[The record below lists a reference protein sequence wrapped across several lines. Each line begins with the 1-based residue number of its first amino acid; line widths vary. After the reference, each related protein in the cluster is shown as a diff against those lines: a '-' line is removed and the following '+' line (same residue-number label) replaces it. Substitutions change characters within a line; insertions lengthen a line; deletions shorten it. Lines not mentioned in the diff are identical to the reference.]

1 MGTPKWQG
9 KAGLARTA
17 DAVSEA
23 NPQVYP
29 LADTINAEG
38 VPVSY
43 ERVTSQKPDIFH
55 IEQSGYDWSVTVD
68 GMQASCFDFGYL
80 MWLALGGD
88 SFLTDTHTITPTD
101 NSQYFNLKI
110 DRGLTLDGNGP
121 TQSIKGCRIGAI
133 SLEQPLRDYAKVSVS
148 GLACAMNQTEGGT
161 LSVTIPEGDDD
172 QPLSWAALAHASG
185 FFKIGYNGA
194 AATQDDDIQGWKF
207 ELTREQIYA
216 GIDLGAS
223 QPEAI
228 NEGGR
233 ELTAEVT
240 KEFIGAGAQNAYKA
254 WKDTEK
260 VELDV
265 RYQVGANY
273 YRIQIPQMEVVGAFG
288 GEIGT
293 GNESIM
299 GVLSLKATKKAAT
312 NIMTITTLDGSA
324 GAYT

>member
-1 MGTPKWQG
+1 MGTPKWKG
-9 KAGLARTA
+9 RAGLARTA

-23 NPQVYP
+23 SPQVYP

-55 IEQSGYDWSVTVD
+55 IEQSGFDWSWTID
-68 GMQASCFDFGYL
+68 GMQASPFDFGYL
-80 MWLALGGD
+80 AWLALGAD
-88 SFLTDTHTITPTD
+88 AFATATHTITPAD
-101 NSQYFNLKI
+101 DSQYFNLKI

-121 TQSIKGCRIGAI
+121 TQSIKGCRIG
-133 SLEQPLRDYAKVSVS
+133 SFSFEQSLRDYAKLAVS
-148 GLACAMNQTEGGT
+148 GLACDLVATEAAA

-172 QPLSWAALAHASG
+172 QPLSWAGLVDASG
-185 FFKIGYNGA
+185 FFKVGYNGGA
-194 AATQDDDIQGWKF
+194 VADDDDIQGWKM
-207 ELTREQIYA
+207 ELTREQVYA

-223 QPEAI
+223 QPDAI

-233 ELTAEVT
+233 ELTVELS
-240 KEFIGAGAQNAYKA
+240 KEFTGSTAQDAYKT
-254 WKDTEK
+254 WKDTAK
-260 VELDV
+260 VALDV

-273 YRIQIPQMEVVGAFG
+273 VRIEIPQLEVVGAFG

-299 GVLSLKATKKAAT
+299 GTLSLKATKKSGSDL
-312 NIMTITTLDGSA
+312 MTITTIDGSVA
-324 GAYT
+324 LYT